1 MIERRNGAAAE
12 SDMNRTSDDRNEQ
25 VRLEQQRAELRARL
39 DAIRA
44 DLRQPLEA
52 DSEERAIQLENREV
66 LEGIARAASEE
77 LARIEQRLARLK
89 TGR

>member
-1 MIERRNGAAAE
+1 MDQ
-12 SDMNRTSDDRNEQ
+12 STDTTTEQ
-25 VRLEQQRAELRARL
+25 ARLEQQRDELRARL

-66 LEGIARAASEE
+66 LEGIARATSEE

-89 TGR
+89 AGR

>member
-1 MIERRNGAAAE
+1 
-12 SDMNRTSDDRNEQ
+12 MNQTSDDKNEQ
-25 VRLEQQRAELRARL
+25 ARLEQQRDELRARL
-39 DAIRA
+39 DAIRT

-77 LARIEQRLARLK
+77 LVRIEQRLARLK

>member
-1 MIERRNGAAAE
+1 
-12 SDMNRTSDDRNEQ
+12 MNLTSDDRNEQ
-25 VRLEQQRAELRARL
+25 TRLEQQRDELRARL
-39 DAIRA
+39 DAIRD

-89 TGR
+89 AGR

>member
-1 MIERRNGAAAE
+1 
-12 SDMNRTSDDRNEQ
+12 MNLTSDDRNEQ
-25 VRLEQQRAELRARL
+25 ARLEQQRDELRARL
-39 DAIRA
+39 DAIRD
-44 DLRQPLEA
+44 DLRQPLDA

-89 TGR
+89 AGR

>member
-1 MIERRNGAAAE
+1 
-12 SDMNRTSDDRNEQ
+12 MNQTSDNANEQ
-25 VRLEQQRAELRARL
+25 VQLERQRDELRARL
-39 DAIRA
+39 DAIRD

-66 LEGIARAASEE
+66 QEGIARAASEE

-89 TGR
+89 AGR

>member
-1 MIERRNGAAAE
+1 MSG
-12 SDMNRTSDDRNEQ
+12 TSDNTAEQ
-25 VRLEQQRAELRARL
+25 VRLEQQRDELRARL
-39 DAIRA
+39 DAIRS

-77 LARIEQRLARLK
+77 LARVEQRLARLRA
-89 TGR
+89 GR